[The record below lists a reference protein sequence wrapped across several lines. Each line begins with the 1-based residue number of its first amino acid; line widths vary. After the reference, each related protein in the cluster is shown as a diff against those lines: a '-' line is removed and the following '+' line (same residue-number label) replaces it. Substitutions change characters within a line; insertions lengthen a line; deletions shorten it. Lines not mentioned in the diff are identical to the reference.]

1 MSIALILTSIG
12 AVYFFGMF
20 VTFYF
25 LVRFDALK
33 GPYDDNFARYC
44 SSIFWPFAGPVLA
57 FIGVFK
63 AIESIGETR
72 RSSVI
77 RKRKGR

>member
-1 MSIALILTSIG
+1 MSIAITLATIYI
-12 AVYFFGMF
+12 FGIF

-44 SSIFWPFAGPVLA
+44 SSFFWLFSVPILALVGLFKVIEGAGEA
-57 FIGVFK
+57 
-63 AIESIGETR
+63 R
-72 RSSVI
+72 RKNI
-77 RKRKGR
+77 MRKRNKS